1 MGCGPIGGSPIT
13 FEPYGGHGFSAPPPQ
28 PYYAPQSQRQPTR
41 PAPVAVRP
49 QPKPVEAPKAE
60 TVRPVVVPTPEQ
72 LGIHLP
78 DAPVVVPSPKELGI
92 DLD

>member
-1 MGCGPIGGSPIT
+1 V
-13 FEPYGGHGFSAPPPQ
+13 AVKPPP
-28 PYYAPQSQRQPTR
+28 AKPQ
-41 PAPVAVRP
+41 VA
-49 QPKPVEAPKAE
+49 EA
-60 TVRPVVVPTPEQ
+60 VVVPAPEQ